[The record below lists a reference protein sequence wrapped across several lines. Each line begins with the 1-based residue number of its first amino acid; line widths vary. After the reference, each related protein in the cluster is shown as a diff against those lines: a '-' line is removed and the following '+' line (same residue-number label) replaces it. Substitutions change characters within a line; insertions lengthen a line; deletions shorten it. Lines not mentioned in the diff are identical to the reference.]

1 MVWHKDLT
9 AGNNNLRL
17 EGTGGHASSGSGYI
31 ETPTS
36 TLINL
41 EAGGGNI
48 SGSGT
53 NYICYAWTGIEGFSK
68 FGSYIG
74 NGDADGPFIYLG
86 FKPALVIFKEI
97 SGSGESWSML
107 DNKRNTYNPTS
118 KVLWADTTGSEQD
131 HSINNTD
138 FLSNG
143 VKIRSAD
150 NRYNDDTEKYI
161 YMAWA
166 EMPLKYAT
174 AR

>member
-1 MVWHKDLT
+1 
-9 AGNNNLRL
+9 
-17 EGTGGHASSGSGYI
+17 
-31 ETPTS
+31 
-36 TLINL
+36 
-41 EAGGGNI
+41 
-48 SGSGT
+48 
-53 NYICYAWTGIEGFSK
+53 
-68 FGSYIG
+68 
-74 NGDADGPFIYLG
+74 
-86 FKPALVIFKEI
+86 
-97 SGSGESWSML
+97 ML